1 MLDIDQTIVGGIA
14 KLIVLVDVDVPS
26 IDDGVLS
33 LPPFEKLT
41 VFVVLA
47 IIIEID
53 GVLFDVFVGYVVAVE
68 GRLPELPAQRGLA
81 LRLVPVLALELGETH
96 RMLLG
101 AAHGF
106 SNKVYMDLFTWKAQ
120 QFSDKPERS
129 LAPFWFILRLGG
141 GVNFCKIK
149 KGDWINSQYFYL
161 QNE

>member
-68 GRLPELPAQRGLA
+68 SRLTELTAGISGLD
-81 LRLVPVLALELGETH
+81 LVPVLPLEFGEAEGTGFGVAH
-96 RMLLG
+96 R
-101 AAHGF
+101 F
-106 SNKVYMDLFTWKAQ
+106 SNKVYIGLFKR
-120 QFSDKPERS
+120 KGS
-129 LAPFWFILRLGG
+129 LAIKLVASPFLLRDYPLFI
-141 GVNFCKIK
+141 
-149 KGDWINSQYFYL
+149 
-161 QNE
+161 